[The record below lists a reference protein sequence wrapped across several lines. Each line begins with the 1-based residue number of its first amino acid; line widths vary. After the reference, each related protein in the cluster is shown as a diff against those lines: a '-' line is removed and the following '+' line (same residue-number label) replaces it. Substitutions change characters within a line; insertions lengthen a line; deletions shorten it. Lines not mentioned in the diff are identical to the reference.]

1 MMIGR
6 PRRSTVTTAVAIS
19 VLFTTEKVA
28 AFSYSSSPCR
38 HQARQLKSRRV
49 AIISPQSQSQLQER
63 RNDNLFDLDTIS
75 DGIDDFDVTEVIE
88 NTIGDGNQ
96 PFGSRGEVYFVAQAA
111 MLFLIAIG
119 GVPILD
125 QPLRALGGPGLM
137 LVGLAIGGLAL
148 IDLGSD
154 SLSPFP
160 DPAVDG
166 DLKTQGIYS
175 KIRHPMYSALILAC
189 TGFSIWTNS
198 ADRLI
203 LTAIL
208 IYLLEVKSSKEED
221 FLVGKYGINYTEYME
236 KVPGKFLPSDLMAN
250 MPWNK
255 KDDDN

>member
-1 MMIGR
+1 M
-6 PRRSTVTTAVAIS
+6 S
-19 VLFTTEKVA
+19 L
-28 AFSYSSSPCR
+28 
-38 HQARQLKSRRV
+38 
-49 AIISPQSQSQLQER
+49 QLQER
-63 RNDNLFDLDTIS
+63 RRSSNNDNLFDLDSIS
-75 DGIDDFDVTEVIE
+75 DGIANFDVTEVIE

-96 PFGSRGEVYFVAQAA
+96 PFGSRGEIYFIAQAV

-119 GVPILD
+119 GVPIFD

-137 LVGLAIGGLAL
+137 LAGVAVGGLAL

-175 KIRHPMYSALILAC
+175 KIRHPMYAALILAC
-189 TGFSIWTNS
+189 TGFSVWTNS

-208 IYLLEVKSSKEED
+208 IYLLEVKSNKEED

-236 KVPGKFLPSDLMAN
+236 KVPGKFIPADLMAD

-255 KDDDN
+255 KDEDN

>member
-1 MMIGR
+1 MMIAR
-6 PRRSTVTTAVAIS
+6 PRRSIVTTAVILSAVAIS
-19 VLFTTEKVA
+19 ALFTTEKVA
-28 AFSYSSSPCR
+28 AFSFSPSPYR
-38 HQARQLKSRRV
+38 HHARQQKSRRV
-49 AIISPQSQSQLQER
+49 VIISSRSQSSQLQER
-63 RNDNLFDLDTIS
+63 RNGNLFDLDTIS
-75 DGIDDFDVTEVIE
+75 DGIADFDVTEVIE
-88 NTIGDGNQ
+88 NTIGDDTQ

-125 QPLRALGGPGLM
+125 M
-137 LVGLAIGGLAL
+137 LVGLAIGGLAV

-221 FLVGKYGINYTEYME
+221 FLVGKYG
-236 KVPGKFLPSDLMAN
+236 
-250 MPWNK
+250 
-255 KDDDN
+255 